1 MRKAAVNRKTKETD
15 IKLSINLDGS
25 GDYSIST
32 GMPFIDHMLELFSK
46 HGFFDLNIRAEG
58 DLDIDCHHTIE
69 DLGLVLGQG
78 IAEAIGDKA
87 GIKRYGF
94 FVLPMDD
101 TLVTVALDLSGRPYL
116 VYDVKPPKSSINNID
131 TQLFHEFFQALTV
144 KAGMNLHVVY
154 HSGAEVHH
162 LFEAIFKCF
171 AKALDMAS
179 SKDDRLKGELMSTKG
194 NLD

>member
-1 MRKAAVNRKTKETD
+1 MRKATVNRKTKETD
-15 IKLSINLDGS
+15 IKLNINIDGS
-25 GDYSIST
+25 GDYNIST

-46 HGFFDLNIRAEG
+46 HGLFDLDIKAVG
-58 DLDIDCHHTIE
+58 DLDVDCHHTIE
-69 DLGLVLGQG
+69 DLGLVIGQG
-78 IAEAIGDKA
+78 IADALGDKI

-101 TLVTVALDLSGRPYL
+101 TLVTVAVDLSGRPYL
-116 VYDVKPPKSSINNID
+116 VYNVKPPVNTINNID

-144 KAGMNLHVVY
+144 KAGINLHIVY
-154 HSGAEVHH
+154 HSGEEVHH

-179 SKDDRLKGELMSTKG
+179 SKDERLKDKLMSTKG
-194 NLD
+194 SLS